1 MSTLTRLLLICN
13 ASLCVANGLFAQVT
27 VIHAGRLIDG
37 QSETPAREVTI
48 RISGQRITDV
58 VDGYSEAR
66 EGEQLI
72 DLKEYTV
79 LPGLLDMHTHHTL
92 EFSKDTYNEGFRMN
106 PADYAFRMVGFAEK
120 TLLAGFTTVR
130 DLWSIRDFPDVA
142 LARGIEAGMVEGP
155 RVIPCGHA
163 LSITG
168 GHCEITGFAP
178 GIMPEAPEYG
188 VADGVDEVVKSVRY
202 QIKHGAK
209 VIKICATA
217 GVISFEDQMGAQQY
231 TEEEMRAIVEEAARH
246 DIYVAAHAH
255 GTQGIMAAT
264 RAGVRSIEHGS
275 ILTPEAVRLM
285 KEHGTWL
292 IPNLY
297 LEEPEA
303 VDTSTLPPLIKAKWD
318 AMSVLVADSIRLAI
332 KEGVNIAFG
341 TDAGV
346 FPHGNNAK
354 EFAARVRLGMSPIE
368 AIRGATSYAAEVLG
382 KDDRGVISKG
392 RLADL
397 IAVDGNPLEDVALLE
412 NVTFVMKGGKTYKN
426 LR

>member
-1 MSTLTRLLLICN
+1 MLKKISFSLLLLALAGAAVANDTTVITAARLLDVESGEIIAP
-13 ASLCVANGLFAQVT
+13 ASVVIEGGRIRAVNPVELPSDAT
-27 VIHAGRLIDG
+27 VIDLGDRTLLPG
-37 QSETPAREVTI
+37 
-48 RISGQRITDV
+48 
-58 VDGYSEAR
+58 
-66 EGEQLI
+66 LI
-72 DLKEYTV
+72 DL
-79 LPGLLDMHTHHTL
+79 HTHLVWDL
-92 EFSKDTYNEGFRMN
+92 EPDWEIRQVRETA
-106 PADYAFRMVGFAEK
+106 ADWSLRGARNAKV

-130 DLWSIRDFPDVA
+130 DLWSVRDFPDVA
-142 LARGIEAGMVEGP
+142 LARAIDAGMVEGP

-217 GVISFEDQMGAQQY
+217 GVISFEDSMGAQQY
-231 TEEEMRAIVEEAARH
+231 TDEEMRAIVEEAARH
-246 DIYVAAHAH
+246 DMYVAAHAH
-255 GTQGIMAAT
+255 GTEGIMAAT

-285 KEHGTWL
+285 KKHGTWL

-297 LEEPEA
+297 LEEPGA
-303 VDTSTLPPLIKAKWD
+303 VDTSMLAPLIKAKWD
-318 AMSVLVADSIRLAI
+318 AISPMVANSFQLAM
-332 KEGVNIAFG
+332 KEGVKIAFG
-341 TDAGV
+341 TDSGV
-346 FPHGNNAK
+346 YPHGDNGK
-354 EFAARVRLGMSPIE
+354 EFAVRVKYGMSPIE

-382 KDDRGVISKG
+382 KEDRGVIAEG

-397 IAVDGNPLEDVALLE
+397 IAVDGDPLENISLLEDVS
-412 NVTFVMKGGKTYKN
+412 FVMKGGAVYKDP
-426 LR
+426 R

>member
-1 MSTLTRLLLICN
+1 MLKKISVSLLLLAIAGVTVGSDTTVITAARLLDVE
-13 ASLCVANGLFAQVT
+13 SGKMVA
-27 VIHAGRLIDG
+27 
-37 QSETPAREVTI
+37 PVTI
-48 RISGQRITDV
+48 VI
-58 VDGYSEAR
+58 
-66 EGEQLI
+66 EGERIQAVNPAELPSDAKVIDLGDRTLLPGLI
-72 DLKEYTV
+72 DL
-79 LPGLLDMHTHHTL
+79 HTHLVWDLEPGWEINQVRETAPDWALRGARNANATL
-92 EFSKDTYNEGFRMN
+92 Q
-106 PADYAFRMVGFAEK
+106 
-120 TLLAGFTTVR
+120 AGFTTVR
-130 DLWSIRDFPDVA
+130 DLWSVRDFPDVA
-142 LARGIEAGMVEGP
+142 LARAIDAGMVEGP

-217 GVISFEDQMGAQQY
+217 GVISFEDSMGAQQY
-231 TEEEMRAIVEEAARH
+231 TDEEMRAIVEEAARH

-255 GTQGIMAAT
+255 GTEGIMAAT

-285 KEHGTWL
+285 KKHGTWL

-297 LEEPEA
+297 LEEPGA
-303 VDTSTLPPLIKAKWD
+303 VDTSTLPPQIKEKWD
-318 AMSVLVADSIRLAI
+318 SMSVMVANSFQLAM
-332 KEGVNIAFG
+332 KEGVKIAFG
-341 TDAGV
+341 TDSGV
-346 FPHGNNAK
+346 YPHGENGK
-354 EFAARVRLGMSPIE
+354 EFAVRVKYGMSPIE

-382 KDDRGVISKG
+382 KEDRGVIAEG

-397 IAVDGNPLEDVALLE
+397 IAVDGDPLENINVLEDVS
-412 NVTFVMKGGKTYKN
+412 FVMKGGAVYKDH
-426 LR
+426 R